1 MRTKCTL
8 VLVLVLACFCVSAA
22 ASAAGEATE
31 RVKDTLDRA
40 MDITTNPALQGPE
53 HRQERAK
60 AIRDLI
66 DERFLTEDMA
76 RRSLEDHWEKLP
88 QEKQTEFL
96 ELFTILFLDSYTR
109 LVINFLDKETVDY
122 NKELPKGENV
132 WVQTV
137 IMRANDHIPVDY
149 TLTAREGKWFIRDV
163 DIDGVSIVRNY
174 QNAFKRVVQRQ
185 SFDVLLEKMRLQRRA
200 VEEKPS

>member
-1 MRTKCTL
+1 
-8 VLVLVLACFCVSAA
+8 V
-22 ASAAGEATE
+22 GEATA

-40 MDITTNPALQGPE
+40 MDINTDPALIGSE
-53 HRQERAK
+53 HRLERAK
-60 AIRDLI
+60 AIRELI

-76 RRSLEDHWEKLP
+76 KRSLEGHWEKLP
-88 QEKQTEFL
+88 PEKRKEFL

-109 LVINFLDKETVDY
+109 MVLNFLDKETVEY
-122 NKELPKGENV
+122 NKELPRGENV

-149 TLTAREGKWFIRDV
+149 YLVARDGKWFIRDV

-174 QNAFKRVVQRQ
+174 KNAFRRVVKRH